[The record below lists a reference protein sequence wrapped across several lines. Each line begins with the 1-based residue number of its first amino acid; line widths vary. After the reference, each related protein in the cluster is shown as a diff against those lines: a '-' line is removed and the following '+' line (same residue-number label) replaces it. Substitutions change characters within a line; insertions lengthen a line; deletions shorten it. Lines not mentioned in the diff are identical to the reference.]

1 MGGRLKKRGLD
12 RDTVSVERA
21 LQGIGALETQVGG
34 LSSSLGSNQSF
45 DYEVREFNASP
56 GSPLQIAVNNYQ
68 DTVPFKTTNAVIASC
83 EDIHELI
90 SWSVSNGALLVNAI
104 NNGCQIRFLLF

>member
-1 MGGRLKKRGLD
+1 LD

-45 DYEVREFNASP
+45 DYEVREFDASP
-56 GSPLQIAVNNYQ
+56 GSPLEILAPDYE
-68 DTVPFKTTNAVIASC
+68 DTVPFATTNAVIASC
-83 EDIHELI
+83 TDIHELI
-90 SWSVSNGALLVNAI
+90 SWSVSAGVLSVNAI